1 MYASVRDKEDPTDDH
16 MEWELARLTSH
27 LRKAKMLKRPI
38 SYE

>member
-1 MYASVRDKEDPTDDH
+1 MCASVRDKEDPTDH
-16 MEWELARLTSH
+16 MEWELARLTSR